1 MVKVPTNLQPDK
13 VSPAPGKQRPH
24 SKSVWAGIMLAL
36 IVIIIATVAG
46 AFAVWPRSSPVVVSF
61 PTPTPVFVPKV
72 GDVDAGDLDDGATV
86 ALGAIPSFQFKS
98 GGYTL
103 SGVTI
108 DARSKRPVGGVSVWI
123 TLPPAL
129 GQRTAPELRSVST
142 LAGEFSFPH
151 LATGKYDLAAARYY
165 LQNGNGQF
173 MYPEV
178 VQTRVVV
185 PQKSSL
191 RLSLQPQPAPG
202 KRYLTPGVAKNLIIL
217 DMSGIYAD
225 SWFDDPALQL
235 EASNMRAFAAS
246 GASATEV
253 NAPYGWHPADQYA
266 LLSGTYPSWRVY
278 DPWPNVVPWGTPD
291 GIDTTFWYNSDPT
304 ALNFGQESLFD
315 VALGY
320 GMSTAALGGPR
331 YALSDVSTRGVQT
344 TQVGLVFDSA
354 GWLATAQ
361 HLIQNMASNPNG
373 FVFYSELDPPFG
385 PAGAAGAIPDAPG
398 GAYARAMQADDELLG
413 LLRNWLAN
421 AGLLSNTVILVTASE
436 AQVNETAFDNYYGM
450 GPQGVGS
457 SLHVPLV
464 ISGPGIAKGIIDQNP
479 VSSFALAA
487 TATRALCLPAPAN
500 VRVQA
505 ITSLFSNHCA

>member
-1 MVKVPTNLQPDK
+1 MVKVPTNIQSDK
-13 VSPAPGKQRPH
+13 VAPGKPRPA
-24 SKSVWAGIMLAL
+24 SRFAWAAIVLVL
-36 IVIIIATVAG
+36 IVVIIATVAG
-46 AFAVWPRSSPVVVSF
+46 ALSIWPRSTPPVVSI
-61 PTPTPVFVPKV
+61 PTPSPTFVPKV
-72 GDVDAGDLDDGATV
+72 GDVDVNDLDDGATV

-108 DARSKRPVGGVSVWI
+108 NAQSKRPVGGVSVWI

-142 LAGEFSFPH
+142 LTGEFTFPH
-151 LATGKYDLAAARYY
+151 LATGKYNLAAARYY
-165 LQNGNGQF
+165 LQNGNGQS

-178 VQTRVVV
+178 VQTGVLV
-185 PQKSSL
+185 PQKSIL
-191 RLSLQPQPAPG
+191 RLSLMPQLAPG
-202 KRYLTPGVAKNLIIL
+202 MRHPAPGVAKNLIIL

-225 SWFDDPALQL
+225 SWFDDPELQL
-235 EASNMRAFAAS
+235 ESSNMRSLASS
-246 GASATEV
+246 GASATQV

-266 LLSGTYPSWRVY
+266 LLSGTYPAWRVY
-278 DPWPNVVPWGTPD
+278 DSWPDRVPWGTPD
-291 GIDTTFWYNSDPT
+291 GMDTTFWYNSDPT

-354 GWLATAQ
+354 GWLTTAQ
-361 HLIQNMASNPNG
+361 HLILNMANNPNG
-373 FVFYSELDPPFG
+373 FIFYSELDPPFG
-385 PAGAAGAIPDAPG
+385 QAGAAGAIPDAPG

-413 LLRNWLAN
+413 LLRNWLASS
-421 AGLLSNTVILVTASE
+421 GMLSNTVILVTASE

-450 GPQGVGS
+450 GPLGVGS
-457 SLHVPLV
+457 SLHVPFV
-464 ISGPGIAKGIIDQNP
+464 ISGPGITVGEMDQNP
-479 VSSFALAA
+479 VSNFAVA
-487 TATRALCLPAPAN
+487 TTAMRALCLPAPAN
-500 VRVQA
+500 ARVQA
-505 ITSLFSNHCA
+505 ITSLFSNHCS